1 MIYLVVSDTVIGIL
15 PTDIG
20 KIFKPFS
27 QLYGST
33 TRQYAGTG
41 LGLAICKQLVT
52 LMGEKIGL
60 NSQVGRG
67 SDFWLTLPF
76 AKQTYSQVPVKI
88 ASPFKGIHLL
98 VIDDNINHCYMIRNS
113 LSDWQ
118 VKITEAN
125 SAEAAWNFLQ
135 NYSHS
140 SPEKLYDLILID
152 AEISG
157 VDGVAF
163 GKTIKETPR
172 LASIPLILMR
182 STQQQELA
190 RQCLDLGFFADSVK
204 RVKASRLFDLIV
216 EALETPVV
224 KEIYRLIPLISQD
237 LQVYKPTKLK
247 VSD

>member
-33 TRQYAGTG
+33 TRQYGGTG

-152 AEISG
+152 AL
-157 VDGVAF
+157 F
-163 GKTIKETPR
+163 
-172 LASIPLILMR
+172 
-182 STQQQELA
+182 
-190 RQCLDLGFFADSVK
+190 QCFEATS
-204 RVKASRLFDLIV
+204 LF
-216 EALETPVV
+216 
-224 KEIYRLIPLISQD
+224 
-237 LQVYKPTKLK
+237 
-247 VSD
+247 